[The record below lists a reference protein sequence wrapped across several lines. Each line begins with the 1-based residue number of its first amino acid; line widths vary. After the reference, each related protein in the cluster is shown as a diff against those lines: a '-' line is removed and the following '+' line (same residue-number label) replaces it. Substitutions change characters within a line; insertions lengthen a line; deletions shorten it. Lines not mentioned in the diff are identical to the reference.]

1 MTIVMAQPTEV
12 DEHLSI
18 ICPTISPPN
27 RYENSSVMLEVNVR
41 LLDGSPRIINFYFSL
56 DGSQPVKF

>member
-1 MTIVMAQPTEV
+1 MTIVMAQPPEV

-18 ICPTISPPN
+18 IYPPISHPN

-41 LLDGSPRIINFYFSL
+41 LWKVLQDLLISL
-56 DGSQPVKF
+56 LGWMEVNQ